1 MCIMRNNNTVLCTFL
16 TNRKVVAWEE
26 MSVHVGW
33 LKMQDRKME
42 DQEWSKGGKYRAGK
56 RGTKCPGCI
65 FRPAFSR
72 PAFSSPTNS
81 GAAHSSPAFHPPPCT
96 GDAVKNALCTMC
108 SRLNCRISMFNCV
121 ASIRYVS
128 STDLYNT
135 EITIYMY
142 QYFI

>member
-1 MCIMRNNNTVLCTFL
+1 MSAFTVDPMCIMRNNNAVICTFL

-26 MSVHVGW
+26 MSVGLQVEW

-42 DQEWSKGGKYRAGK
+42 DQKWSKGGKYRAGK
-56 RGTKCPGCI
+56 RGIKCPGCI
-65 FRPAFSR
+65 FQPHKFRCCTFQSCI
-72 PAFSSPTNS
+72 S
-81 GAAHSSPAFHPPPCT
+81 PPPST
-96 GDAVKNALCTMC
+96 GNAVKNALCTMC

-121 ASIRYVS
+121 ASIRCVS